1 MSLTRR
7 SLLQGVS
14 ALAVSSAFAATT
26 TGEIALTNTAWT
38 DLGAG
43 PLTLTLVGDGVY
55 AISDT
60 TPALPFGEGFTIRS
74 GKSVLVDT
82 PSHVWASAR
91 GGASVSAYAS
101 PFTGGG
107 GGAPT
112 SVWSASDAAANG
124 MTLSNGGL
132 TVTVSGTSS
141 AQTVRGTIGQTSG
154 KLYVEIIGEYIIGGW
169 YLGRMGDVGQFRW
182 I

>member
-91 GGASVSAYAS
+91 GGANVSAYAS

-107 GGAPT
+107 SGGAT
-112 SVWSASDAAANG
+112 SVWSAADAAANG

-132 TVTVSGTSS
+132 TVTNPKTK
-141 AQTVRGTIGQTSG
+141 TRG
-154 KLYVEIIGEYIIGGW
+154 V
-169 YLGRMGDVGQFRW
+169 QFVARLVTQLVNF